1 MEGYISIWCGVGLYL
16 VVDLEGI
23 KMYWLPLL
31 VGLLASGAYGQ
42 LTAQSSVAPA
52 LRECYTD
59 TLLQNRNNLP
69 PATINVLI
77 DIIRHVED
85 APNVNM
91 GLREIAVS
99 LLHTYRQD
107 GIEYHQPEAN
117 LCAIHNMLSTTVD
130 ARVQGNG
137 NCNQFSQ
144 YRALRTA
151 RQVSDSDIADD
162 VEILDPALLYEIWQ
176 KLFLYKELK
185 EEIPQSLLAQLNG
198 VFNLETRACNRRS
211 LMQQYITN
219 ANLVTETY
227 TFAAALDTQMPL
239 RGTIT
244 GGLDSLVDS
253 AVTNFQ
259 SYASSIMNDLNCGS
273 TESLSIDYHSA
284 CRFPYSVRYNVQ
296 IEDFGCFSSS
306 ASIGA
311 SIIVIVASLFI
322 NVFRCRST
330 RRPRY
335 LTVAHLVS
343 SGQAQAHGEGEEL
356 VEGIKMY
363 WLPLLVGLLASGAY
377 GQLTA
382 QSSVAPALRECYTDT
397 LLQNRNNLP
406 PATINV
412 LIDII
417 RHVEDAPNVNM
428 GLREIA
434 VSLLHTY
441 RQDGIEYHQPEAN
454 LVNNANILPY
464 APTFHSFHRHRLLL
478 TKLIPNNLQV
488 LENTTLSSPLKCAI
502 HNMLSTTVDAR
513 VQGNGNCNQFSQYR
527 ALRTARQ
534 VSDSDIADD
543 VEILDPALLNSK
555 NRMGQMRQYNPKND
569 VEYNNYGSARSER
582 QLLGESLCPIL
593 TGVVRTFWGEVS
605 AGHLIAGIA
614 AGSESQR
621 VSVLELAKGSVL
633 NYANAQQTVSSVFA
647 ATLSGDLA
655 EAVLIQGT
663 ERGNPTISI
672 GATGYWNSTQA
683 LKYFMLRNR
692 VNIEM
697 TDPEIRG
704 DIDGYVLG
712 SNLNTPL
719 ATYGSLK
726 LSQLLDMYYSRNGVF
741 NLETRACNRRSLM
754 QQYITNANLVTETYT
769 FAAALD
775 TQMPLR
781 GTITGGLDSLVDSAV
796 TNFQTS
802 IMNDL
807 NCGSTESLSID
818 YRLRTNLYLVIDS
831 TWQYDVIYPA
841 ISYLLDSIDV
851 NKFGSSI
858 TLLNAFD
865 GSIVINTTWSLAD
878 FHSEYTLIKHQS
890 MFTGVN
896 LQTSLTNIRTLMHER
911 LEIDRMHNYVG
922 GNATVL
928 LFLLNSGN
936 LQNNDQIW
944 QQARILNETVPDLR
958 ILFTTSTNQMDNLW
972 NLVRDMHQ
980 DIHTISLTTTVNH
993 VEALAPTLNRIQ
1005 QTGRRIINPLCGAT
1019 YNREINSGS
1028 RTFEDFVEPNYIN
1041 FYAISPNYFYS
1052 NNENRRIRISRTGAA
1067 MGSLVVCHSRSV
1079 TQPRQNATSHGLDE
1093 NAITCQTIA
1102 TTGNVEINLRNPCDG
1117 FSTINSCPFFYV
1129 SVQSTT
1135 NGVSTFSATCTDS
1148 ACRFPYSVRYNV
1160 QIEDFGCFSSSA
1172 SIGASIIV
1180 IVAALFINR
1189 NQKRTRHASTT

>member
-16 VVDLEGI
+16 VVDL
-23 KMYWLPLL
+23 
-31 VGLLASGAYGQ
+31 
-42 LTAQSSVAPA
+42 
-52 LRECYTD
+52 
-59 TLLQNRNNLP
+59 
-69 PATINVLI
+69 
-77 DIIRHVED
+77 
-85 APNVNM
+85 
-91 GLREIAVS
+91 
-99 LLHTYRQD
+99 
-107 GIEYHQPEAN
+107 
-117 LCAIHNMLSTTVD
+117 
-130 ARVQGNG
+130 
-137 NCNQFSQ
+137 
-144 YRALRTA
+144 
-151 RQVSDSDIADD
+151 
-162 VEILDPALLYEIWQ
+162 
-176 KLFLYKELK
+176 
-185 EEIPQSLLAQLNG
+185 
-198 VFNLETRACNRRS
+198 
-211 LMQQYITN
+211 
-219 ANLVTETY
+219 
-227 TFAAALDTQMPL
+227 
-239 RGTIT
+239 
-244 GGLDSLVDS
+244 
-253 AVTNFQ
+253 
-259 SYASSIMNDLNCGS
+259 
-273 TESLSIDYHSA
+273 
-284 CRFPYSVRYNVQ
+284 
-296 IEDFGCFSSS
+296 
-306 ASIGA
+306 
-311 SIIVIVASLFI
+311 
-322 NVFRCRST
+322 
-330 RRPRY
+330 
-335 LTVAHLVS
+335 
-343 SGQAQAHGEGEEL
+343 
-356 VEGIKMY
+356 EGIKMY

-796 TNFQTS
+796 TNFQSYASS

-818 YRLRTNLYLVIDS
+818 YL
-831 TWQYDVIYPA
+831 
-841 ISYLLDSIDV
+841 
-851 NKFGSSI
+851 
-858 TLLNAFD
+858 
-865 GSIVINTTWSLAD
+865 
-878 FHSEYTLIKHQS
+878 
-890 MFTGVN
+890 FTGVN

-1005 QTGRRIINPLCGAT
+1005 QN
-1019 YNREINSGS
+1019 
-1028 RTFEDFVEPNYIN
+1028 
-1041 FYAISPNYFYS
+1041 
-1052 NNENRRIRISRTGAA
+1052 
-1067 MGSLVVCHSRSV
+1067 
-1079 TQPRQNATSHGLDE
+1079 
-1093 NAITCQTIA
+1093 
-1102 TTGNVEINLRNPCDG
+1102 
-1117 FSTINSCPFFYV
+1117 
-1129 SVQSTT
+1129 
-1135 NGVSTFSATCTDS
+1135 S

-1180 IVAALFINR
+1180 IVAALFINVDVINRFRQDGIVYDPTAIVQQSIVPYSPTGFPIYKNMLLLTKLLPVNQFHLPTDSLTPEEKEWTCNSISLPNNQSARLASYREADDVEVIDVKCRFDALGRRVHGTRDCGHFCRTGTAKCVEVASTALLIEQSIGPAVALYHASPLSGTTNLRGIEQFVNNTVAAFHSYIPLNIRDPVCIVSVSQVLRPIVNLILITSEANRNLISYIIDNIEVGKYGSSITLLHPETGEVIVDKTFSPAKFYTEFALRYSARFGTLNIVNGLQSLRTLVTRQAELDKTEQYAGGNATVALFLSDTIPLTGDDWNRAMQHTMWLRNFAPGPRRIVNPLCGIDWVDRNSGTIGFEDYVDANGINLYRLIPNYFFVNNPSRLR
-1189 NQKRTRHASTT
+1189 NQTSGTVPGDVICESVTSGNAVEINLAEACSQTATVERCRPFYLTVSSVSVPLTPQCKDSGCRYPNDLSMSGEDCDALDRGDNDSQKSDKMFTLKKWNAVAMWSWDVECDTCAICRVQVMVL

>member
-16 VVDLEGI
+16 VVDL
-23 KMYWLPLL
+23 
-31 VGLLASGAYGQ
+31 
-42 LTAQSSVAPA
+42 
-52 LRECYTD
+52 
-59 TLLQNRNNLP
+59 
-69 PATINVLI
+69 
-77 DIIRHVED
+77 
-85 APNVNM
+85 
-91 GLREIAVS
+91 
-99 LLHTYRQD
+99 
-107 GIEYHQPEAN
+107 
-117 LCAIHNMLSTTVD
+117 
-130 ARVQGNG
+130 
-137 NCNQFSQ
+137 
-144 YRALRTA
+144 
-151 RQVSDSDIADD
+151 
-162 VEILDPALLYEIWQ
+162 
-176 KLFLYKELK
+176 
-185 EEIPQSLLAQLNG
+185 
-198 VFNLETRACNRRS
+198 
-211 LMQQYITN
+211 
-219 ANLVTETY
+219 
-227 TFAAALDTQMPL
+227 
-239 RGTIT
+239 
-244 GGLDSLVDS
+244 
-253 AVTNFQ
+253 
-259 SYASSIMNDLNCGS
+259 
-273 TESLSIDYHSA
+273 
-284 CRFPYSVRYNVQ
+284 
-296 IEDFGCFSSS
+296 
-306 ASIGA
+306 
-311 SIIVIVASLFI
+311 
-322 NVFRCRST
+322 
-330 RRPRY
+330 
-335 LTVAHLVS
+335 
-343 SGQAQAHGEGEEL
+343 
-356 VEGIKMY
+356 EGIKMY

-796 TNFQTS
+796 TNFQSYASS

-818 YRLRTNLYLVIDS
+818 YL
-831 TWQYDVIYPA
+831 
-841 ISYLLDSIDV
+841 
-851 NKFGSSI
+851 
-858 TLLNAFD
+858 
-865 GSIVINTTWSLAD
+865 
-878 FHSEYTLIKHQS
+878 
-890 MFTGVN
+890 FTGVN

-1005 QTGRRIINPLCGAT
+1005 QN
-1019 YNREINSGS
+1019 
-1028 RTFEDFVEPNYIN
+1028 
-1041 FYAISPNYFYS
+1041 
-1052 NNENRRIRISRTGAA
+1052 
-1067 MGSLVVCHSRSV
+1067 
-1079 TQPRQNATSHGLDE
+1079 
-1093 NAITCQTIA
+1093 
-1102 TTGNVEINLRNPCDG
+1102 
-1117 FSTINSCPFFYV
+1117 
-1129 SVQSTT
+1129 
-1135 NGVSTFSATCTDS
+1135 S

-1180 IVAALFINR
+1180 IVAALFINVDVINRFRQDGIVYDPTAIVQQSIVPYSPTGFPIYKNMLLLTKLLPVNQFHLPTDSLTPEEKEWTCNSISLPNNQSARLASYREADDVEVIDVKCRFDALGRRVHGTRDCGHFCRTGTAKCVEVASTALLIEQSIGPAVALYHASPLSGTTNLRGIEQFVNNTVAAFHSYIPLNIRDPVCIVSVSQVLRPIVNLILITSEANRNLISYIIDNIEVGKYGSSITLLHPETGEVIVDKTFSPAKFYTEFALRYSARFGTLNIVNGLQSLRTLVTRQAELDKTEQYAGGNATVALFLSDTIPLTGDDWNRAMQHTMWLRNFAPGPRRIVNPLCGIDWVDRNSGTIGFEDYVDANGINLYRLIPNYFFVNNPSRLR
-1189 NQKRTRHASTT
+1189 NQTSGTVPGDVICESVTSGNAVEINLAEACSQTATVERCRPFYLTVSSVSVPLTPQCKDSGCRYPNDLSMSGEDCDALDRGDNDSQKSDKMFTLKKWNAVAMWSWDVECDTCAICRVQVMDGGVVLYRRLAATGGATGRRRPRPCPGALPRREYALHAR